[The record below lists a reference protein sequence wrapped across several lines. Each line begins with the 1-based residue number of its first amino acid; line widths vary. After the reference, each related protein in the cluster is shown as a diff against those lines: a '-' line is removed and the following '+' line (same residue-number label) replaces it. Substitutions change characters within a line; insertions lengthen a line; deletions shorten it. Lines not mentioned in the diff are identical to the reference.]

1 MEQTKK
7 NKTGL
12 VVVAVIILLI
22 VWGVTSYNSLISK
35 NEAITAQ
42 WAQVDTQLQRRFD
55 LIPNVVAATKGIANQ
70 EKEVFTEIAEART
83 RYAGATTTDEKAAA
97 ASSVESS
104 LGRRLVITENYPT
117 LQSSQ
122 SFRDLTVSLEGSE
135 NRISVERM
143 KYNELVGS
151 FNASIKRFPGSI
163 VRGIAGL
170 NNRTYF
176 EVSEEATKVPT
187 VDFSN

>member
-7 NKTGL
+7 KKTGL
-12 VVVAVIILLI
+12 VIIGVLIILG

-70 EKEVFTEIAEART
+70 EKEVFAEIAEART

-97 ASSVESS
+97 ASSIEGS
-104 LGRRLVITENYPT
+104 LGRLLVITENYPT

-163 VRGIAGL
+163 VRRVAGL
-170 NNRTYF
+170 HNRTYF

>member
-1 MEQTKK
+1 MEQTKN

-83 RYAGATTTDEKAAA
+83 RYAGATTIDEKAAA

-104 LGRRLVITENYPT
+104 LGRLLVITENYPT

-122 SFRDLTVSLEGSE
+122 SFRDITVSLEGSE

-163 VRGIAGL
+163 VREIAGL